1 MSDLKLRRWTGI
13 SGLAIV
19 MLDLAMFAL
28 YTVLVGPG
36 PDYGDTTR
44 YVEYW
49 SRIQDIVL
57 TRVFLD
63 ILLCACLLIFA
74 TGFRQLVRQARPE
87 YEWVGS
93 LAFAAGVTL
102 AAITLVAASFEGG
115 QALDTVG
122 GNANP
127 TIIRA
132 FGEGYLLL
140 YGSIGCMLL
149 ALFSA
154 AAGYATELTGL
165 LPRWTAWVAYATAV
179 LNLGAVPLGFSLA
192 PAAIL
197 TWAVIASFAFPFWVA
212 IASIYLIVRRQV
224 VAPTRAKQVTA
235 EQRVRSGATV

>member
-1 MSDLKLRRWTGI
+1 MSDLKLRRGTGV
-13 SGLAIV
+13 SGLALV
-19 MLDLAMFAL
+19 VLDLAMFAL
-28 YTVLVGPG
+28 YTVFVGPG
-36 PDYGDTTR
+36 PEYGNTTA

-49 SRIQDIVL
+49 SRIQGVVL

-63 ILLCACLLIFA
+63 ILLCGCLLIFS
-74 TGFRQLVRQARPE
+74 TGFRHLVRQARPE
-87 YEWVGS
+87 YEWVGT

-102 AAITLVAASFEGG
+102 AGITLVAASLEGG

-122 GNANP
+122 GAASP

-149 ALFSA
+149 ALFAA
-154 AAGYATELTGL
+154 AAGYATERTGL

-179 LNLGAVPLGFSLA
+179 LNFGAVPLGFSLA
-192 PAAIL
+192 PAAVL
-197 TWAVIASFAFPFWVA
+197 AWAVIASFAFPIWVA
-212 IASIYLIVRRQV
+212 IASIYLIVRREV
-224 VAPTRAKQVTA
+224 IAPTQAQQVTA